1 MKQIRGCVTIFIFIV
16 VYLYIVLLTTDC
28 FRPYTAVAT
37 GRQGFLYETFCALI
51 HCDSFI
57 VHDSLL
63 MNWLNNIW
71 PPSRDFQDLYKN
83 IFIMIF
89 LKVLKRFKKSDQKKI
104 STPQNVTILVL
115 QSDEIFILSL
125 TWLIRVQFRSD
136 KIFWCSQTFISTSRF
151 PVYIFFYQYQYLKYS
166 VTKYRIL

>member
-83 IFIMIF
+83 IFYNDIF
-89 LKVLKRFKKSDQKKI
+89 KGMKTFQKIWSEKNIHSAKRDNFGL
-104 STPQNVTILVL
+104 TIWWNIY
-115 QSDEIFILSL
+115 S
-125 TWLIRVQFRSD
+125 QFNMVD
-136 KIFWCSQTFISTSRF
+136 
-151 PVYIFFYQYQYLKYS
+151 
-166 VTKYRIL
+166 